1 METASHQKDH
11 GQPRC
16 FHFQWKAIL
25 SISWSSGHSC
35 PHQKRQWLRSE
46 GLQDPYSSQQPPPP
60 SSQLMSQLRSQ
71 VTISL
76 PFTPGTPF
84 QMQAAMKVSCH
95 CASPGGISLPSL
107 SQRQDSSRE
116 TGSGL
121 LSFRVV
127 LPYLGIRASITN
139 EVGDNRGGQP
149 LISAELGERESDR
162 RLLFPPPS
170 QGPQEAAWDICSQRK
185 HLCQRD
191 TH

>member
-1 METASHQKDH
+1 
-11 GQPRC
+11 
-16 FHFQWKAIL
+16 
-25 SISWSSGHSC
+25 
-35 PHQKRQWLRSE
+35 
-46 GLQDPYSSQQPPPP
+46 
-60 SSQLMSQLRSQ
+60 MSQLRSQ

-170 QGPQEAAWDICSQRK
+170 QGPQEAAWDICSQTNTCVRE
-185 HLCQRD
+185 
-191 TH
+191 THIDEAVRIKLNIPMCLERRECSKFPPILSIEMHTAKG